1 MARITSV
8 PDSVSPATGF
18 FPEPLLD
25 PRIGI
30 PNVDYPGNQ
39 PEAGLK
45 LPWFFDS
52 KVSWLAYE
60 ISLDIDLD
68 AGMAL
73 HKPLPQSASGTVDT
87 LASSIVSPLDP
98 KADSTNA
105 GPNLVSATRYADALQ
120 KMATSTYLF
129 FLRGRAARAGYRIP
143 CPGLRSV
150 AGVPA
155 TPAERQFYSSR
166 VSGNFG
172 GIPVFTASWDL
183 WYYVSV
189 PPVAAQDPPPNMAMH
204 IRADQELPETITL
217 PVSPA
222 DSSSVTTSTLRRR
235 LLR

>member
-1 MARITSV
+1 MPRPPAPPAT
-8 PDSVSPATGF
+8 SPATGF
-18 FPEPLLD
+18 FPEPKVD

-30 PNVDYPGNQ
+30 ADTDNPRDQ
-39 PEAGLK
+39 PEEDLK
-45 LPWFFDS
+45 LPWFFDPS
-52 KVSWLAYE
+52 VSWIAYE

-73 HKPLPQSASGTVDT
+73 HKPLPQTASGIVDT
-87 LASSIVSPLDP
+87 LASTIVEPLDP
-98 KADSTNA
+98 KADQANV
-105 GPNLVSATRYADALQ
+105 GPNLVSATNYADIIQ

-155 TPAERQFYSSR
+155 TPAERQFYSCR
-166 VSGNFG
+166 VSGNFCG
-172 GIPVFTASWDL
+172 VPVFTAHWDL

-189 PPVAAQDPPPNMAMH
+189 PPKSAQDPPPNMALH
-204 IRADQELPETITL
+204 IRADQELTRTLTI

-222 DSSSVTTSTLRRR
+222 DGNAITTPRQGFFEGRK
-235 LLR
+235 